1 MANGVLEDRVMDER
15 GVPKAE
21 DEVNN
26 KDRDDRVPRSNRCKM
41 LAGQEVLIYF
51 KNKREEKNAMKL
63 QTRQKKV
70 KKIEKVLKDQLKES
84 KQESRDTKAKLT
96 NSNKKVRELKERSI
110 IYETQNQSSDQ
121 L

>member
-1 MANGVLEDRVMDER
+1 M
-15 GVPKAE
+15 
-21 DEVNN
+21 
-26 KDRDDRVPRSNRCKM
+26 
-41 LAGQEVLIYF
+41 
-51 KNKREEKNAMKL
+51 
-63 QTRQKKV
+63 
-70 KKIEKVLKDQLKES
+70 KKIEKVLKDQLKKS